1 MKVRFFSAGIIIQLC
16 LRSDYTVRKIIKKV
30 LLIMIIAMSF
40 PATLAF
46 ADTAIPSKTE
56 FTMDGKP
63 VSVTAAYSINNT
75 NYLQLRAIAAML
87 NGTSA
92 QFDIGW
98 DGQYAVIEPGKAYS
112 GTVTATKL
120 QNTTNVRNSG
130 TKFKINGE
138 VFSFS
143 DARLIAGD
151 TNYLQLREFAQK
163 LSGTASQFNVYW
175 DSATSKAVIQPGVA
189 STVTAPQV
197 SVAAKNEK
205 TKTIN
210 LDGLLTLEISN
221 SHAYA
226 RALGYDP
233 VGATIVHFIIVS
245 DGADIK
251 LAKYVPP
258 YDTAYWQKTEY
269 MISPYNNIY
278 FESGALWPVVTYA
291 SEYDD
296 RERGRLGQGESFK
309 AVKGTEYFFSTA
321 TDDPAIK
328 SKYGDIGAAN
338 YVVRIFTVPADIAAK
353 IGGAKPV
360 LHDTRTTLQEYSVP
374 SGAGS
379 APVTYIANPNVSLLA
394 KDGWYNL
401 LYDHVNN
408 VVSIEIDAQGNAE
421 LRNGNKFYVE
431 NKGNNQITLKTEDG
445 KYLGIE
451 GTPVKGARAKALNNQ
466 YIWNVYFENNGGFFS
481 NNRYSLRPSNNTG
494 LVLSASGTVKDGTP
508 LMLSQQA
515 GTDATASAEFTF
527 YPIDAPKSEAAKPK
541 SDKLEDSG
549 TYYIKA
555 AKNPEFIFDV
565 TGSSKEDGAKVL
577 IYKNNNTSNQKFKIT
592 KVKDNQYTIQSVHA
606 EKWLKSSRT
615 KGAVLTQSG
624 SVTNENEKI
633 FTIKEQADGTY
644 RIMDS
649 KGFYL
654 GISGGKIAN
663 GTNIILWTEASDAS
677 QTYMFEKIK

>member
-1 MKVRFFSAGIIIQLC
+1 MKRLFN
-16 LRSDYTVRKIIKKV
+16 RV
-30 LLIMIIAMSF
+30 LLIMIIAMIL
-40 PATLAF
+40 PATFAF

-56 FTMDGKP
+56 FMMDGKP
-63 VSVTAAYSINNT
+63 VSVSAAYSINNT

-120 QNTTNVRNSG
+120 QNTTNVRKSG

-189 STVTAPQV
+189 STVTAPPV

-226 RALGYDP
+226 RVLGYDP

-245 DGADIK
+245 EGADIK
-251 LAKYVPP
+251 LTKYVPP
-258 YDTAYWQKTEY
+258 YETAYWQKTEY

-296 RERGRLGQGESFK
+296 REKGRMGQGESIK
-309 AVKGTEYFFSTA
+309 AVKGTEYFFSAA

-338 YVVRIFTVPADIAAK
+338 YVVRIFTVPTDIAPK

-360 LHDTRTTLQEYSVP
+360 LHDTRATIQEYSVP

-379 APVTYIANPNVSLLA
+379 APVTYIANPNFSLLA

-408 VVSIEIDAQGNAE
+408 VVSVEIDAQGNAE

-445 KYLGIE
+445 RYLGIE
-451 GTPVKGARAKALNNQ
+451 GTPAKGVRGKAVSSPYL
-466 YIWNVYFENNGGFFS
+466 WNVNFENNGGFFS

-508 LMLSQQA
+508 LLLAQQA
-515 GTDATASAEFTF
+515 STDAPKNAEFTF
-527 YPIDAPKSEAAKPK
+527 YPTDASKSEIAKPK
-541 SDKLEDSG
+541 TDKLEDSG
-549 TYYIKA
+549 TYFIKS
-555 AKNPEFIFDV
+555 AKNQEFVFDV
-565 TGSSKEDGAKVL
+565 TGSSKEDGAKVI
-577 IYKNNNTSNQKFKIT
+577 IYKNNNSSNQKFKIT
-592 KVKDNQYTIQSVHA
+592 KVKDNQYTIQSLHA
-606 EKWLKSSRT
+606 DKWLKSSGA
-615 KGAVLTQSG
+615 KGSVLTP
-624 SVTNENEKI
+624 V
-633 FTIKEQADGTY
+633 
-644 RIMDS
+644 RICH
-649 KGFYL
+649 
-654 GISGGKIAN
+654 
-663 GTNIILWTEASDAS
+663 
-677 QTYMFEKIK
+677 